1 MLLPSEA
8 LLIPFENRTA
18 KARAW
23 AKINHWRVPNPMPCS
38 DNCGLSI
45 NWHIINNYKSGW
57 SVRMT
62 IFNWQDY
69 TFKDWFAA
77 VTMGDH
83 YSGYENVYSF
93 NGTKMDAPFS
103 NTIFMQGVP
112 GLAYLEPITDGQPP
126 GYPRVPGKQQSV
138 ISFKRKDAPNIN
150 IARGEGFPKRVYFD
164 GEECALPDRIPKV
177 SSARRRAGTASLGQ
191 VAMAAALVMLVA
203 IVDSLRL

>member
-1 MLLPSEA
+1 MLV
-8 LLIPFENRTA
+8 PFDNRTA

-23 AKINHWRVPNPMPCS
+23 AKIKHWRVPNPMPCG

-45 NWHIINNYKSGW
+45 NWHVMNNYKSGW

-93 NGTKMDAPFS
+93 NGTRMGAPFN
-103 NTIFMQGVP
+103 NTVFMQGLP
-112 GLAYLEPITDGQPP
+112 GLTYLEPITDGKTL
-126 GYPRVPGKQQSV
+126 GDPRLPGKQQSV
-138 ISFKRKDAPNIN
+138 ISFKKKDAPNIN
-150 IARGEGFPKRVYFD
+150 IPRGEGFPKRVYFD
-164 GEECALPDRIPKV
+164 GEECALPETIPRV
-177 SSARRRAGTASLGQ
+177 SSARRRTGPASLILLQ
-191 VAMAAALVMLVA
+191 VVTAAVIVM
-203 IVDSLRL
+203 IVDSLCL